1 MSATPDPGPFQP
13 GAGGLP
19 PYVAGREVEQ
29 SQFRELFGTLRRG
42 IPVCSEVLVYGPS
55 GNGKSTLLRWAGKQA
70 RREGL
75 DFCRVDSNEIRTPAE
90 LVSRLRLGTWLP
102 DFAPDGLSADEAD
115 GQRPGLPPLA
125 EALEARAKH
134 SPWVVVVDE
143 AQSLDRTVGRWLLNA
158 APVAGRE
165 APFLSVLAGAAN
177 LRARLSEMGASFW
190 SRAEPLPIGR
200 LDSTA
205 TAEAIRRPLADEGI
219 GIDEEALVRIVR
231 ESHGYPYFVQCWG
244 RVIWD
249 RLRGL
254 PESERRVTLSVVESA
269 AADFESGK
277 RCYFEETATGLE
289 TDGVLPAAR
298 EVAAAFRERT
308 RLGHFEFRNAV
319 ARGVRDPGGPSPKEA
334 ADALER
340 EGFVWQAEGKPIWE
354 PGIPGLMDYIL
365 DSGSEPGGDA
375 ATR

>member
-1 MSATPDPGPFQP
+1 M
-13 GAGGLP
+13 
-19 PYVAGREVEQ
+19 AGREVEQ
-29 SQFRELFGTLRRG
+29 AQFCELFGTLRRG

-55 GNGKSTLLRWAGKQA
+55 GTGKSTLLRWAGKQA

-75 DFCRVDSNEIRTPAE
+75 DFCLVDSDEIRTPAK
-90 LVSRLRLGTWLP
+90 LVSRFDLETWLP
-102 DFAPDGLSADEAD
+102 DFTPDGLSDDEAGEAV
-115 GQRPGLPPLA
+115 GQRSGLPALV

-134 SPWVVVVDE
+134 TPWVVVVDE
-143 AQSLDRTVGRWLLNA
+143 AQSLDPRVGRWLLNA

-165 APFLSVLAGAAN
+165 APFLLVLAGAAN

-219 GIDEEALVRIVR
+219 GIEEDVFARIVR
-231 ESHGYPYFVQCWG
+231 ESHGYAYFVQWWG
-244 RVIWD
+244 KVIWD
-249 RLRGL
+249 GLRGL

-269 AADFESGK
+269 AANFEEAK
-277 RCYFEETATGLE
+277 RCYLEETARGLE

-308 RLGHFEFRNAV
+308 RLGHFEFRDAV
-319 ARGVRDPGGPSPKEA
+319 ARGVRDSGESSPREA
-334 ADALER
+334 VDALER
-340 EGFVWQAEGKPIWE
+340 EGFVWQAEGKPTWE